1 MMFMRPSFSP
11 LSMVSLSYNEV
22 SAALVNHELRR
33 KNKESSNS
41 TSAEALTV
49 RGRSSNR
56 KDKGDHGRSK
66 YRTSLKKNQHTF
78 CREEGY
84 WKVNCQ
90 NLKGKDKSKPEANI
104 AQVKSS
110 QVDGSDSDSLI
121 ISFMITT
128 LTIFYSEVS

>member
-33 KNKESSNS
+33 KDKESSNS

-56 KDKGDHGRSK
+56 KDKDDHERSK
-66 YRTSLKKNQHTF
+66 YMTSLKKNQHTF

-84 WKVNCQ
+84 
-90 NLKGKDKSKPEANI
+90 
-104 AQVKSS
+104 
-110 QVDGSDSDSLI
+110 
-121 ISFMITT
+121 
-128 LTIFYSEVS
+128 